1 MLSDQ
6 QIDGQIT
13 AAANKLKA
21 GADDVLKQICE
32 LKNPDGL
39 TTAAS
44 EQTKVVTQDLTEL
57 KKRYCADAKSA
68 AKKFTGNQMRSKMLV
83 TRKGRYLVELM

>member
-1 MLSDQ
+1 MS
-6 QIDGQIT
+6 
-13 AAANKLKA
+13 
-21 GADDVLKQICE
+21 
-32 LKNPDGL
+32 
-39 TTAAS
+39 
-44 EQTKVVTQDLTEL
+44 EL